1 MKSQHH
7 RVAAKVAAI
16 YALVAGLWI
25 IFSDKILLLLA
36 QDPAAITS
44 LQTAKGWFF
53 DAATAAM
60 LFWLVAHNLET
71 VGRSEETLQ
80 ERNEALT
87 QANEELLATEEELRQ
102 QFDQLCSSQG
112 KVRHQN
118 ECLLTLRETAFAIM
132 HELDVDALLRL
143 IVEKAADLGE
153 SSHAYLYILTDDGEA
168 MELKIAIGTVLEP
181 VGFRRERGS
190 GGVIGRV
197 WATGKPLVV
206 YDYPQWSGKLH
217 SEAFSAIRT
226 STGFPLIA
234 GNQVVGVFG
243 VNYFDHR
250 DLGENERDLLGS
262 FAELASI
269 ALDNA
274 RLHRSLHEELAERRK
289 VEANLQRQQART
301 QALVDALPDLI
312 LRFGLDGV
320 LREQKTGVD
329 MPTTVTFAD
338 NIGRHLREF
347 TPPRIADEVIR
358 CIRDAVTT
366 KTTQHFEYAVTAAD
380 GTEYYREMRI
390 VAVGDDEVIGIVRDI
405 TRRREMEQ
413 ELGEMALTDQATGL
427 RNRAHFEA
435 ELRRLSDTCSLPVGV
450 IVADIDGLKIINDTL
465 GHETGDK
472 LIVAAAGMIAATCCG
487 ANDVVAHLGGGEFAV
502 IMPGSDAAVVQAAC
516 ERISRSV
523 AGYRETSQ
531 MPLSLSVGMSVRTCA
546 ADALT
551 DTFKAADRNM
561 YREKLH
567 SKQSGHSAIVTT
579 LAQALEAR
587 DFVTD
592 GHADRLQDLMER
604 LALAVGLPGS
614 DLPDLRLF
622 GRFHDIGKVGIPDH
636 ILFKPGRLSDE
647 EFVIMK
653 RHCEIGYRIALASP
667 ELAPIADWILK
678 HQEWWDGNGYPL
690 GLAGEDIPLP
700 CRILAIVDAYDA
712 MTNDRPYRKA
722 MSHEEAITELVRCAG
737 RQFDAKLVDQFVRII
752 KPY

>member
-1 MKSQHH
+1 MKSQHY
-7 RVAAKVAAI
+7 RVAAKIAAI
-16 YALVAGLWI
+16 YASVAGLWI
-25 IFSDKILLLLA
+25 VFSDKILLLLV
-36 QDPAAITS
+36 QDPAAITAM
-44 LQTAKGWFF
+44 QTVKGWFF
-53 DAATAAM
+53 VLSTAAM
-60 LFWLVAHNLET
+60 LFWLVARDLET
-71 VGRSEETLQ
+71 IGRSEETLR
-80 ERNEALT
+80 ERNENLC
-87 QANEELLATEEELRQ
+87 QANEELTAAEEEARQ
-102 QFDQLCSSQG
+102 QFQQICATQD
-112 KVRHQN
+112 KIRRQN
-118 ECLLTLRETAFAIM
+118 ECLQTLRETAFALM
-132 HELDVDALLRL
+132 HARDVDALLRL
-143 IVEKAADLGE
+143 IVEKAAAIGE
-153 SSHAYLYILTDDGEA
+153 SSHAYLYTLTDDGRF
-168 MELKIAIGTVLEP
+168 MELKIVIGTVIREI
-181 VGFRRERGS
+181 GFRQQRGEGVVGKVWES
-190 GGVIGRV
+190 GQ
-197 WATGKPLVV
+197 PLVIH
-206 YDYPQWSGKLH
+206 DYNRWPERLKAD
-217 SEAFSAIRT
+217 AFTVIRT

-234 GNQVVGVFG
+234 GKQVVGVFG

-250 DLGENERDLLGS
+250 ELGENERDLLGS

-274 RLHRSLHEELAERRK
+274 RLHRSLREELAERRK
-289 VEANLQRQQART
+289 IEASLQRQQART
-301 QALVDALPDLI
+301 QGILDALPDLI
-312 LRFGLDGV
+312 IRVDRDGI
-320 LREQKTGVD
+320 LREQKTGAD
-329 MPTTVTFAD
+329 MHTTVRFEE

-347 TPPRIADEVIR
+347 TPPHIAEEIAR
-358 CIRDAVTT
+358 CMRQAETT
-366 KTTQHFEYAVTAAD
+366 RATQYFEYAVTATD

-413 ELGEMALTDQATGL
+413 ELGQMAFTDQATGL

-435 ELRRLSDTCSLPVGV
+435 ELRRLSDKRHLPAGV

-472 LIVAAAGMIAATCCG
+472 LIVAAAGMIAACFG

-516 ERISRSV
+516 ERISRSI
-523 AGYRETSQ
+523 AGYREANQ
-531 MPLSLSVGMSVRTCA
+531 MPLSLSVGMSVRVDGDDT
-546 ADALT
+546 LN

-604 LALAVGLPGS
+604 LALAVGLPSS

-647 EFVIMK
+647 EYVIMK

-678 HQEWWDGNGYPL
+678 HQEWWNGGGYPL

-712 MTNDRPYRKA
+712 MTNDRPYRPA
-722 MSHEEAITELVRCAG
+722 MSCEEAVAELIRCAG
-737 RQFDAKLVDQFVRII
+737 HQFDAKLVELFVEII
-752 KPY
+752 RPH